1 MKTPSPEKIL
11 KNFVV
16 DPLLYPTRIFRKPK
30 RAKTGLAP
38 GSLIYTGQKYLE
50 ETLVEVIRY
59 DNDDL
64 HKVENPDL
72 SNLRQYIVPD
82 KITWINVVGL
92 HEVEKISKIGQD
104 FGLNNLLIEDILD
117 VNQRPRLE
125 EHEDF
130 TSAVIKMIDYSE
142 KTRQIELEQV
152 SLIIHDQYVLCFQ
165 EKPGDIFDPVR
176 SRLHHGQGKARKRR
190 GDYLG
195 YMIIDIIVDFY
206 FEIMDTVYERI
217 ENLEKQ
223 VIRSPKRQHMMQIL
237 QLKKDVMFLRKL
249 VTPLNPAL
257 KGLSI
262 REDSLMTPDTQVFL
276 RDTYDH
282 LLSVMDNLD
291 MYREMIMSLMDLY
304 QSQLSNKMNEVM
316 KMLTLIATI
325 FIPLTFVAGVYGMN
339 FEHMPELGW
348 KWAYPEGFYSII
360 GVISL
365 IMVIYMR
372 YKRWL

>member
-1 MKTPSPEKIL
+1 MKKPSPEQFL
-11 KNFVV
+11 RSYVV
-16 DPLLYPTRIFRKPK
+16 DPLLYPTKIFRKPK

-50 ETLVEVIRY
+50 QTAVDVIRY
-59 DNDDL
+59 DNDEL
-64 HKVENPDL
+64 HKIDQPDISKLRQYVETDKVTWFNIIGLHQVDKISQIGKDFGL
-72 SNLRQYIVPD
+72 SNLLV
-82 KITWINVVGL
+82 
-92 HEVEKISKIGQD
+92 
-104 FGLNNLLIEDILD
+104 EDILD
-117 VNQRPRLE
+117 INQRPRIE
-125 EHEDF
+125 EFDDF
-130 TSAVIKMIDYSE
+130 TSIVLKMIEYSE
-142 KTRQIELEQV
+142 KNRQISVEQI
-152 SLIIHDQYVLCFQ
+152 SLVIHDNYVLCFQ

-176 SRLHHGQGKARKRR
+176 HRIHQGQGKARKRR

-206 FEIMDTVYERI
+206 FEIMDTVYEGI

-223 VIRSPKRQHMMQIL
+223 VIRNPKRQHMMQIL
-237 QLKKDVMFLRKL
+237 QLKKDVISLRKMITPIVPAMKSLSTREQSLFTSDTQMFLK
-249 VTPLNPAL
+249 
-257 KGLSI
+257 
-262 REDSLMTPDTQVFL
+262 
-276 RDTYDH
+276 DTYDH
-282 LLSVMDNLD
+282 LLSVMDNLE

-339 FEHMPELGW
+339 FESMPELAW
-348 KWAYPEGFYSII
+348 EWAYPEGFYAVI

-365 IMVIYMR
+365 IMIIYMR